1 MQTQTSTS
9 ASDSRRYVTTAI
21 PYVNAAPHLGF
32 ALEIVQADTLARFYR
47 LCGDDVRF
55 QTGTDENSIKN
66 VQAADRAGVS
76 VPHLVKRNAGRFL
89 ALKESLD
96 LSFDDFIQTSTDIRH
111 RRGVERL
118 WQVCSENGD
127 VYKRP
132 YRGLYCTGC
141 EQFYKPAALDEGR
154 CPEHGTVPDEIEE
167 ENWFFRL
174 SRYRRPLRDLYTRG
188 EIEIIPESR
197 RNEVL
202 AWIDGEL
209 EDFSISR
216 SARRARGWGIPVPGD
231 PDQVIYVWFDA
242 LGNYITG
249 LGYGTDAALLSRFW
263 TGATSREHVIG
274 KGITRFHAVYWPA
287 TLLSVGLPVPTRIF
301 VHGYVTVEG
310 RKIGK
315 SGGNAI
321 DPIALAA
328 EFGVDALRYH
338 LLRHIRS
345 TGDADFSRERLRQA
359 YESEL
364 AGQLG
369 NLAHRVL
376 SMIEHYCDG
385 IVPAPP
391 EGILEND
398 PLLRAAAGLTSVVAK
413 HISAFAFDR
422 ALDAIWAFVAQA
434 NRYVSEEKPWA
445 LAKQAAAAP
454 GSEGKLFTAKLH
466 WHLFS
471 LAAALHTIAQAAAP
485 LLPRSSLKLDTKL
498 GKSGGYNPSEPASA
512 LIGSRVSAGVPL
524 FAMAIDTGDTSRTS
538 AMIRPRSCSTG

>member
-1 MQTQTSTS
+1 
-9 ASDSRRYVTTAI
+9 
-21 PYVNAAPHLGF
+21 VNAAPHLGF
-32 ALEIVQADTLARFYR
+32 ALEMVQADTLARFYR

-66 VQAADRAGVS
+66 VDAADQAGVP
-76 VPHLVKRNAGRFL
+76 VPQLVERNAARFM

-96 LSFDDFIQTSTDIRH
+96 LSFDDFIRTSTDIGH
-111 RRGVERL
+111 RRGAERL
-118 WQVCSENGD
+118 WQACCENGD
-127 VYKRP
+127 IYKRP

-141 EQFYKPAALDEGR
+141 EQFYTSSELCEGR

-174 SRYRRPLRDLYTRG
+174 SRYRQPLRNLYARG
-188 EIEIIPESR
+188 EMEIIPESR

-209 EDFSISR
+209 DDFSVSR
-216 SARRARGWGIPVPGD
+216 SARRARGWGITVPGD

-249 LGYGTDAALLSRFW
+249 LGYGTDEALLSRFW
-263 TGATSREHVIG
+263 KGASSREHVIG
-274 KGITRFHAVYWPA
+274 KGITRFHAVYWLA
-287 TLLSVGLPVPTRIF
+287 MLLSAGLPVPTRIL

-315 SGGNAI
+315 SAGNAI
-321 DPIALAA
+321 DPFALAE
-328 EFGVDALRYH
+328 EFGADALRYY

-345 TGDADFSRERLRQA
+345 TGDADFSHERFRKA

-376 SMIEHYCDG
+376 SMVERYCDG

-391 EGILEND
+391 EGLLEND
-398 PLLRAAAGLTSVVAK
+398 RLFRAAAGLPEAVAG
-413 HISAFAFDR
+413 HLRAFAFDR
-422 ALDAIWAFVAQA
+422 ALEAIWAFVAQA
-434 NRYVSEEKPWA
+434 NRYVTEEEPWT
-445 LAKQAAAAP
+445 LARQAA
-454 GSEGKLFTAKLH
+454 
-466 WHLFS
+466 FS
-471 LAAALHTIAQAAAP
+471 MAT
-485 LLPRSSLKLDTKL
+485 
-498 GKSGGYNPSEPASA
+498 A
-512 LIGSRVSAGVPL
+512 LITRAPSV
-524 FAMAIDTGDTSRTS
+524 IE
-538 AMIRPRSCSTG
+538 